1 MRRKTIFWICDVIFM
16 NIYDVYRINNFP
28 RYFGYPSQIVV
39 RDIDELKRQM
49 LIHQNKDPLYV
60 SHNSHN
66 REHVIYAQMF
76 FDFDAHS
83 RSVEDMEK
91 AQKDCQKFV
100 DYHRNKTDILIN
112 FTGGGF
118 HVLLKFRPETVSM
131 RDISPKIR
139 GYQRYVRDNLD
150 LQTIDLKVAEPGRL
164 FRIPLS
170 PYVYNDMGVNVTTRR
185 FDIPIDENI
194 LFNFDISDILYL
206 SEKRE
211 YYINEQMGRSFDI
224 SYLDPYN
231 LREEFVETEILNE
244 DIDFYMFSEEY
255 FRNQFTTLMNRDELL
270 IKSLLSV
277 HPKHTQRLI
286 ACLKLKDSG
295 LSLNSSISFFARLSE
310 MANWDNRDLSIQK
323 YQIETIYEGDYK
335 MRKGRG

>member
-1 MRRKTIFWICDVIFM
+1 M

-28 RYFGYPSQIVV
+28 RYFGYPSQVTV
-39 RDIDELKRQM
+39 KDMDELKRHM

-66 REHVIYAQMF
+66 REYVVYAQMF

-83 RSVEDMEK
+83 RSVEDMK
-91 AQKDCQKFV
+91 NAQKDCQKFV
-100 DYHRNKTDILIN
+100 DYHRDKTDILIN

-118 HVLLKFRPETVSM
+118 HVLLKFNPRTVSI

-139 GYQRYVRDNLD
+139 GYQKHIKDSLN

-170 PYVYNDMGVNVTTRR
+170 PYVYNDKGINVTTSR

-194 LFNFDISDILYL
+194 LFNFDIDDIMYI

-211 YYINEQMGRSFDI
+211 YYINEQKGKSLDI

-231 LREEFVETEILNE
+231 LREEFQETDILNE

-255 FRNQFTTLMNRDELL
+255 FMNQLTTLMNRDGPL
-270 IKSLLSV
+270 IKSLLSI
-277 HPKHTQRLI
+277 HPKHTERLI
-286 ACLKLKDSG
+286 SCLKLKDSG
-295 LSLNSSISFFARLSE
+295 LSLNSSVSFFARLSE
-310 MANWDNRDLSIQK
+310 MAKWDNRDLSIQK